1 MTTLFQNF
9 FNKKQL
15 NRVTKDF
22 PEMPSIDGLEISAA
36 SAGLY
41 NANRDDVSLFYFP
54 EGAIFSGV
62 YTKSSTRSVCI
73 DWNVKAN
80 KKDVRAL
87 LVNTRNANAYTGKQ
101 GLNSI
106 IELSKFFLDKKKIS
120 NKQIL
125 FASTGVIGQ
134 PFPLAKVKNALPN
147 LIEKLKRPIKLT
159 WIKQALSIMTTDT
172 FGKMSCAVVQTNKD
186 FINIAG
192 IAKGSGMIAPN
203 MATMFGF
210 IFTDANISQEVL
222 NKMLKRNTENTFNA
236 ITVDGD
242 TSTNDM
248 VLVFST
254 RKAKNRIIND
264 INSKAAKDFEKAL
277 YEVMLDLSKQVVLDG
292 EGAKKF
298 LTINVTGASNDKFAK
313 EVAMSIANSPLVK
326 TALAGSDP
334 NWGRILMAI
343 GKTNERVK
351 QEKIEIKIGDSLI
364 TKYGMQVPSYDEQ
377 KVKNYMLGDN
387 IIFDVNLNLGKGKF
401 TAYTC
406 DFNAEYI
413 SINAD
418 YRS

>member
-9 FNKKQL
+9 FKKKQL

-22 PEMPSIDGLEISAA
+22 PEMPSIDGLEISTA

-41 NANRDDVSLFYFP
+41 NTIRDDVSLFYFP
-54 EGAIFSGV
+54 DGAIFSAV

-73 DWNVKAN
+73 DWNIRAN
-80 KKDVRAL
+80 KKDIRAL

-106 IELSKFFLDKKKIS
+106 IELAKFFSEKKKIS

-134 PFPLAKVKNALPN
+134 PFPLAKVKGALPN

-172 FGKMSCAVVQTNKD
+172 FEKMSCAVVQTNKD
-186 FINIAG
+186 FINLAG

-210 IFTDANISQEVL
+210 IFTDANISQEIL
-222 NKMLKRNTENTFNA
+222 NKMLSRNIENTFNA

-254 RKAKNRIIND
+254 RKANNRIIND
-264 INSKAAKDFEKAL
+264 IYSKVAKDFEKAL
-277 YEVMLDLSKQVVLDG
+277 YEVMLDLSKQIILDG

-298 LTINVTGASNDKFAK
+298 LTIKVTGASNDKFAK

-351 QEKIEIKIGDSLI
+351 KDKIEIKIGEFLI
-364 TKYGMQVPSYDEQ
+364 TKYGMQVPSYDEL
-377 KVKNYMLGDN
+377 KVKNYMLGED
-387 IIFDVNLNLGKGKF
+387 IVFDVNLNLGKGKF